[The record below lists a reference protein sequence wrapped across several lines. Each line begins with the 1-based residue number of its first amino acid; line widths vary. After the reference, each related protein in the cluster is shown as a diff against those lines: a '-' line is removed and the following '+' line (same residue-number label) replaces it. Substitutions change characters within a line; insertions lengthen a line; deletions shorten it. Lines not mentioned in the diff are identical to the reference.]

1 MRQRHTKWKSKEIE
15 AGDDE
20 AEGEVLRL
28 LPGRHLSKRPE
39 RSARGQ
45 KAVCVCTRGTQRNR
59 QAGVKLLPNL
69 APPRDLQLPRPDPW
83 PARPLPP
90 RLQDRDRVL
99 PHPKSRNVPLCPHPK
114 SRTLPLC
121 QDPQFLWAV
130 LLLMRFFFR
139 LTESDCSLDI
149 LLPPTAILKPR

>member
-1 MRQRHTKWKSKEIE
+1 MSLMTKVRLMTQRHTKRKSQKIE

-28 LPGRHLSKRPE
+28 LPGRLSIFPKDPNA

-45 KAVCVCTRGTQRNR
+45 KAVCVCTRGTHRNR

-83 PARPLPP
+83 PARPLP
-90 RLQDRDRVL
+90 RLQDRDRAL

-130 LLLMRFFFR
+130 LLLMRFF
-139 LTESDCSLDI
+139 LD
-149 LLPPTAILKPR
+149 